1 MAEGKSAGFLLCIS
15 VQLSCGGVLF
25 FFRLSG
31 RHFRESSDCAVER
44 LASGIRTSECL
55 AWCSLSARGHLC
67 GRECLC
73 HFAGFQNCLH
83 STGSSALCVCTRWVS
98 ILPVHCAVLCPAVFR
113 SGIRRQKGKLE
124 GWGGAERGT
133 VLCSV

>member
-1 MAEGKSAGFLLCIS
+1 MAEGKSAGFPLCIS
-15 VQLSCGGVLF
+15 VQLSCGGILF
-25 FFRLSG
+25 FLRLSG

-55 AWCSLSARGHLC
+55 AWCSLSACGHLC

-98 ILPVHCAVLCPAVFR
+98 ILLVHCAVLCPAVFR

-124 GWGGAERGT
+124 GWGGAECGT
-133 VLCSV
+133 VLCGV